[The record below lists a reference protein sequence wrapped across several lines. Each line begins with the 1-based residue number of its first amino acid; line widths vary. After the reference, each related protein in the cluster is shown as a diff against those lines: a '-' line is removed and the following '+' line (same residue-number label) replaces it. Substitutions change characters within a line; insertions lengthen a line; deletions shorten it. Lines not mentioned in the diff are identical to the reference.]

1 MLRNVA
7 VSDRLVD
14 PGRDGHLGCPG
25 VAGEAP
31 RVRGAGGV
39 QHGLAFVLDRGRGAD
54 MHRVRG
60 MQPYPGMPVL
70 MVVIGEEHAAER
82 AGVLQRPERAGES
95 RAVLQR
101 LELRLTVRVVIADLR
116 PGMRFKDR
124 QVPSVSGSG
133 ETPGATVTGGT

>member
-1 MLRNVA
+1 MLGDVA

-14 PGRDGHLGCPG
+14 PGRAGHSGCRG
-25 VAGEAP
+25 AAGEAAG
-31 RVRGAGGV
+31 VRGAGGV

-70 MVVIGEEHAAER
+70 VVVIGEEHAAER
-82 AGVLQRPERAGES
+82 AGVLEGPERAGER

-101 LELRLTVRVVIADLR
+101 FELRLAVWVIVADLR
-116 PGMRFKDR
+116 PGMRSEDR
-124 QVPSVSGSG
+124 QV
-133 ETPGATVTGGT
+133 